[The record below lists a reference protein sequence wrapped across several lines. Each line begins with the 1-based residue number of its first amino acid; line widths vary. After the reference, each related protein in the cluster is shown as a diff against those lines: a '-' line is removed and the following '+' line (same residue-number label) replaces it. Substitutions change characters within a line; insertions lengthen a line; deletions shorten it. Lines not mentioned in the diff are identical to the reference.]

1 MLAIADSVTSSD
13 IEPYADK
20 QVADKLLAELPEP
33 GIIVAENTIES
44 IDAVDLKL
52 SNGARMILMPTTLKN
67 DEVLL
72 SAFSMGGHSVY
83 PDADH
88 FTAMNAD
95 GIVQESGVDGFSVS
109 DISKV
114 LAGKSVYVAPTISYN
129 NEIMTGQS
137 KTTDIESMFQLMYL
151 YFTDP
156 RVDQSAFDSYVT
168 KKKDLFENLAKEPQN
183 YFFDKYY
190 RIKAQNNPRGDYLP
204 VAKDWE
210 SLNFERAIQIYRDR
224 FEDAG
229 NFTFIM
235 VGSFDVETV
244 KPWVE
249 QYIASLPTVDRKESY
264 VDLMI
269 RPPYNKTVKEVY
281 KGNDPKSLALLYFEK
296 EIPYDEYDAFMISAL
311 NDVLRMKYIDILREE
326 MSGVYTVRAS
336 AKLEKIPYEHA
347 WLQIMIPCAP
357 ENVDSLIGTAIGELA
372 KIQKEGVDDVNINKV
387 RETRRRALETNKQ
400 KNSYWLGAIQEALM
414 LGTGLDDL
422 TEEQYID
429 LITSEE
435 LQRVANKYF
444 DIDRYLRVVL
454 YPEKDQ
460 AAE

>member
-1 MLAIADSVTSSD
+1 
-13 IEPYADK
+13 
-20 QVADKLLAELPEP
+20 
-33 GIIVAENTIES
+33 
-44 IDAVDLKL
+44 
-52 SNGARMILMPTTLKN
+52 
-67 DEVLL
+67 
-72 SAFSMGGHSVY
+72 
-83 PDADH
+83 
-88 FTAMNAD
+88 
-95 GIVQESGVDGFSVS
+95 
-109 DISKV
+109 
-114 LAGKSVYVAPTISYN
+114 
-129 NEIMTGQS
+129 
-137 KTTDIESMFQLMYL
+137 
-151 YFTDP
+151 
-156 RVDQSAFDSYVT
+156 
-168 KKKDLFENLAKEPQN
+168 
-183 YFFDKYY
+183 
-190 RIKAQNNPRGDYLP
+190 
-204 VAKDWE
+204 
-210 SLNFERAIQIYRDR
+210 
-224 FEDAG
+224 
-229 NFTFIM
+229 M

-296 EIPYDEYDAFMISAL
+296 EIPYDEYNAFMISAL